1 MKLNTNNTKYKELIK
16 WYRKP
21 INQPIKKLLN
31 DSIPTLKKHISGNNT
46 LFVGLSEFK
55 KKFESPKYL
64 SFIAIDQ
71 ISSSDYLT
79 ESKRL
84 PFEDNSHDVIIIIH
98 ALDYTD
104 NPYELVREIDRI
116 ATDDAKVILVGFNKF
131 SLWGLI
137 KPLMNK
143 TMMPWILN
151 FHSLYSVREWFKIL
165 GYEASY
171 KDTSGFLPMI
181 SKNISKYLEKVSI
194 IQKIFASNFGGL
206 YFLIFDKKM
215 IPLTPVKLKF
225 KNKYMISTFPKS
237 TVNRVK

>member
-71 ISSSDYLT
+71 ITSSDYLA

-84 PFEDNSHDVIIIIH
+84 PFEDNSHDVIVLSH
-98 ALDYTD
+98 GLEYTE
-104 NPYELVREIDRI
+104 NPYLLMREIDRI
-116 ATDDAKVILVGFNKF
+116 ATDDATIVVIGFNKY
-131 SLWGLI
+131 SLW
-137 KPLMNK
+137 
-143 TMMPWILN
+143 W
-151 FHSLYSVREWFKIL
+151 
-165 GYEASY
+165 
-171 KDTSGFLPMI
+171 
-181 SKNISKYLEKVSI
+181 
-194 IQKIFASNFGGL
+194 
-206 YFLIFDKKM
+206 
-215 IPLTPVKLKF
+215 KF
-225 KNKYMISTFPKS
+225 N
-237 TVNRVK
+237 